1 MEQSVYDLSGDTVL
15 ELRLPAPNRPVLG
28 KVRWGHPGALFSP
41 AFWKAQAWYAKN
53 RDKNAYLDYAT
64 GTSLSHE
71 VAACLLGG
79 HGITSE
85 MAQAAFAA
93 LHEKRLLEPGV
104 RDRRAKIETVL
115 RIPRPLFP
123 GERPVRYRFPAKKA
137 EYLASA
143 LHRVST
149 ERPPEAALDFRAW
162 LRSFRGVGWK
172 TASWI
177 TRNWKHSD
185 DVAVIDIHVFRAGVI
200 AGLFDGSEST
210 IAARYPALEA
220 RFLEFARAINEEAR
234 RLDVLIWRTMKDSQH
249 LGLRIFGAAALQSA
263 A

>member
-1 MEQSVYDLSGDTVL
+1 MEQSVYDVIGDAVL
-15 ELRLPAPNRPVLG
+15 ELHLPSANSRLMG
-28 KVRWGHPGALFSP
+28 DIRWGHPGALFSP

-53 RDKNAYLDYAT
+53 RDKNAYMDYAT
-64 GTSLSHE
+64 GTSLCHE

-85 MAQAAFAA
+85 MAQSAFAA

-104 RDRRAKIETVL
+104 RDRRTKIEAVL

-143 LHRVST
+143 LRRIAT
-149 ERPPEAALDFRAW
+149 EQPPEGALDFRAW
-162 LRSFRGVGWK
+162 LRSFNGVGWK

-185 DVAVIDIHVFRAGVI
+185 SVAVIDIHVFRAGVI
-200 AGLFDGSEST
+200 AGLFDGTEHT
-210 IAARYPALEA
+210 IATRYPELEK
-220 RFLEFARAINEEAR
+220 RFLAFARAIGEEAR
-234 RLDVLIWRTMKDSQH
+234 RLDVLIWRTMKDSQR
-249 LGLRIFGAAALQSA
+249 LGLRIFGASALQPA